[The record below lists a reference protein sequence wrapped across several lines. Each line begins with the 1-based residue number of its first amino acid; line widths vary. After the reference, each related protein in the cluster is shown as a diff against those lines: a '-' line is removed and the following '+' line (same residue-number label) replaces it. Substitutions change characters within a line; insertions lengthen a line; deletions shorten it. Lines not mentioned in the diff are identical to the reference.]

1 MLCDLFYDFDEFI
14 KRGVNMNDKEGCK
27 WLLKKLYNKGVRYI
41 VFDSVLGIYF
51 GVDKPLIKYGDRYDY
66 GGVNRYGVGLIADL
80 LPDFNEPNYLDI
92 GKYLGIVDWSKV
104 AVDTP
109 IIINDKSKS
118 LKRYF
123 AEYDGVN
130 VHYFGFGATSWSA
143 ASTTRIDSNYVKL
156 AGGDD
161 EK

>member
-1 MLCDLFYDFDEFI
+1 
-14 KRGVNMNDKEGCK
+14 MNDKEGRK
-27 WLLKKLYNKGVRYI
+27 WLLQKLYSNG
-41 VFDSVLGIYF
+41 
-51 GVDKPLIKYGDRYDY
+51 IKYIAFSKFYNGY
-66 GGVNRYGVGLIADL
+66 VGLKDEPLFMKTGGLISAPNYIITLGDL

-109 IIINDKSKS
+109 IFVKYNGQDIHRHFAHYKDN
-118 LKRYF
+118 RVYF
-123 AEYDGVN
+123 YPDGK
-130 VHYFGFGATSWSA
+130 TSWTACSKDW
-143 ASTTRIDSNYVKL
+143 TNPICVKL